1 MAPSETKSHLMKNEE
16 ANMNTYIITQRRKN
30 MNNMNNKK
38 TMFSV
43 ENCDDGSGLEIKAH
57 GNQAAVEMMVA
68 IGLAQYFG
76 QDDPLLSIDDFIT
89 VLKKA
94 CEDSEFLDL
103 MVQVLSLY
111 ADNKSDGLK
120 AFAMLTAVTSVKST
134 SEGKMN

>member
-1 MAPSETKSHLMKNEE
+1 
-16 ANMNTYIITQRRKN
+16 MNINIVTQRSKN
-30 MNNMNNKK
+30 MNNMNNKKEK

-57 GNQAAVEMMVA
+57 GNQAAVEMMVS

-76 QDDPLLSIDDFIT
+76 QEDPLLSIDDFIL

-103 MVQVLSLY
+103 MVQALSLY
-111 ADNKSDGLK
+111 ADNKADGLK
-120 AFAMLTAVTSVKST
+120 AFAMLMAAASVKST

>member
-1 MAPSETKSHLMKNEE
+1 
-16 ANMNTYIITQRRKN
+16 
-30 MNNMNNKK
+30 
-38 TMFSV
+38 MFSV
-43 ENCDDGSGLEIKAH
+43 ENCDDGLGLNIKAQ

-103 MVQVLSLY
+103 MVQALSLY
-111 ADNKSDGLK
+111 ADNKVDGLK
-120 AFAMLTAVTSVKST
+120 AFAMLMAVANVKRLT
-134 SEGKMN
+134 GGKTN